1 MNKSAGAD
9 GPLSGVRVLDL
20 TSVIFGSYATCI
32 LADLGA
38 DVIKIEQ
45 PKSRTGGDGGDI
57 MRWGGTPP
65 KSAKAGLGPVFLTI
79 NRNKRSVVLDL
90 TTEFGM
96 QALLELVKTA
106 DIFASNIRLSALE
119 KLGLSYE
126 ALARI
131 KQDLIYVHASG
142 FGRGG
147 AYEGQA
153 AYDDII
159 QSLSGFAD
167 LLSTSDGDPKPRF
180 IPTVIAD
187 KGAALFMAYAAVAAL
202 YHRQQSGVGQF
213 VEVPMLETITSF
225 LLAEHLYDEAYD
237 PPTGGWTH
245 PRMIS
250 PHRRPYQTKDGHITV
265 MPHDN
270 ATWRLFFEVAD
281 ASDTIMSDTRHQSY
295 EARAKH
301 YIWLYDVMD
310 ELLQKQDTSYWLQ
323 VLQDRGIPCAKVN
336 RFTDLKQDPHL
347 QSVGFFQERQH
358 PDAGPYFAMKPP
370 VNFSRSPASIRT
382 DAPTLGQHTEE
393 VLNEIG
399 LSLADAQKV
408 GHPENL

>member
-1 MNKSAGAD
+1 MSKSAGAD

-32 LADLGA
+32 LGDLGA

-45 PKSRTGGDGGDI
+45 PKSRTGGSGGDI

-106 DIFASNIRLSALE
+106 DIFASNIRSSALE

-126 ALARI
+126 ALATI
-131 KQDLIYVHASG
+131 KQDLIYIHASG

-167 LLSTSDGDPKPRF
+167 LLSASDGDPKPRF
-180 IPTVIAD
+180 IPPCSW
-187 KGAALFMAYAAVAAL
+187 LM
-202 YHRQQSGVGQF
+202 
-213 VEVPMLETITSF
+213 
-225 LLAEHLYDEAYD
+225 
-237 PPTGGWTH
+237 PPWPPFIIGSRAG
-245 PRMIS
+245 S
-250 PHRRPYQTKDGHITV
+250 
-265 MPHDN
+265 
-270 ATWRLFFEVAD
+270 
-281 ASDTIMSDTRHQSY
+281 ASSS
-295 EARAKH
+295 
-301 YIWLYDVMD
+301 
-310 ELLQKQDTSYWLQ
+310 
-323 VLQDRGIPCAKVN
+323 
-336 RFTDLKQDPHL
+336 RFRCSK
-347 QSVGFFQERQH
+347 R
-358 PDAGPYFAMKPP
+358 
-370 VNFSRSPASIRT
+370 
-382 DAPTLGQHTEE
+382 
-393 VLNEIG
+393 
-399 LSLADAQKV
+399 
-408 GHPENL
+408 